1 MTGPAQ
7 EARRSLTL
15 AVDAATY
22 AGTVAVLAG
31 RELLAERQAAMRGE
45 REERLMPA
53 VADALRDAGG
63 GAADVA
69 VVVCGGGPG
78 SFTSLRIAAAI
89 AKGLATAQSIP
100 LRAVS
105 SLWLVVAGAQPV
117 LAPGRYVAALDAM
130 RGEWFSAPITVR
142 ADGVVVEDAA
152 WSFATL
158 GELEERVARGERV
171 LGPHPSFGAVAPHAR
186 GAARWAPA
194 AEPPG
199 ALVSLDGWEPD
210 YGRKAEAQVRWEAT
224 HGRPLL
230 A

>member
-1 MTGPAQ
+1 MTGAA
-7 EARRSLTL
+7 EGGGGALTL

-31 RELLAERQAAMRGE
+31 RELLAEGEVAMRGE

-53 VADALRDAGG
+53 VAEALRAGARAG
-63 GAADVA
+63 DVA
-69 VVVCGGGPG
+69 MVVCGGGPG

-89 AKGLATAQSIP
+89 AKGLASARALP

-105 SLWLVVAGAQPV
+105 SLWLVAAGARPR
-117 LAPGRYVAALDAM
+117 LAPGEYVAALDAM

-142 ADGVVVEDAA
+142 ASGVVVQDAG
-152 WSFATL
+152 WTFATL
-158 GELEERVARGERV
+158 AALEERADRGKRV
-171 LGPHPSFGAVAPHAR
+171 IGPHPSFGGMAPHAR
-186 GAARWAPA
+186 GVAHWEPA

-199 ALVSLDGWEPD
+199 VAVSLDGWEPD
-210 YGRKAEAQVRWEAT
+210 YGRKAEAQVRWEAE
-224 HGRPLL
+224 HGRPLV